1 MHLCFSAVSHRKVS
15 QAFNAIKLT
24 MQSSYYNSLAVKPF
38 KQFKLSKCQT
48 VMLST
53 LSRQSSCQGI

>member
-1 MHLCFSAVSHRKVS
+1 MHLCS
-15 QAFNAIKLT
+15 QSSQSGLQCNQAYT
-24 MQSSYYNSLAVKPF
+24 RQSSYYNSLAVKPF